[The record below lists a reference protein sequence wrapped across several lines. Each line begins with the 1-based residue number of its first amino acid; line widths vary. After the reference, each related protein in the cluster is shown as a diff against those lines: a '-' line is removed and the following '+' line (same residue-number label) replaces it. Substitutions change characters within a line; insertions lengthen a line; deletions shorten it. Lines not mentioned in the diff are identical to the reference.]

1 MTSIDYSMLDRP
13 VISMNSLYP
22 RPNWSVT
29 PEGASDHIIQVE
41 EGVALSSRF
50 FPVGREAPTVLFF
63 YGNGETATDY
73 NNIAPLY
80 NQTGVNFF
88 VADYR
93 GYGCS
98 GGLPTFSS
106 MLADA
111 GKVLSYVEEL
121 LETGGYI
128 KDLYVMGRSMGRHSA
143 FELATVHGQRLK
155 GVIIESGRPNLGNF
169 TYGLEPSVATSM
181 EADYEGKASSIT
193 IPALV
198 IHGELDTLAPVQD
211 ATRMF
216 DSFLS
221 ANKHMLVVPGAG
233 HNDLLYRGLQ
243 EYFPAIHDFVTQ

>member
-13 VISMNSLYP
+13 VISMNSFYP
-22 RPNWSVT
+22 RPNWSAT

-50 FPVGREAPTVLFF
+50 FPAGQDTPTVLFF

-73 NNIAPLY
+73 NDIAPLY
-80 NQTGVNFF
+80 NQTGLNFF

-93 GYGCS
+93 GYGQS
-98 GGLPTFSS
+98 GGLPSFSS

-121 LETGGYI
+121 LETGGYV

-143 FELATVHGQRLK
+143 FELATAYGQRLK

-169 TYGLEPSVATSM
+169 TYGLDPSVA
-181 EADYEGKASSIT
+181 AVYGGRLRRQGKLHHHIRPGNSRRAGH
-193 IPALV
+193 A
-198 IHGELDTLAPVQD
+198 G
-211 ATRMF
+211 
-216 DSFLS
+216 
-221 ANKHMLVVPGAG
+221 PGAG
-233 HNDLLYRGLQ
+233 RDADVRQLPVRKQAHAGRPRRGPQ
-243 EYFPAIHDFVTQ
+243 RPVVPRSARVFFRHT